1 MGLMNVNLPTL
12 MTASGQ
18 ISDGLRGQLL
28 VATTELNGSL
38 FERAVIYIVSHT
50 EEGAM
55 GVIVNKPMEKV
66 FFKDIAASMGIEE
79 ILAAN
84 RAQDI
89 IFRGGPVDD
98 NRGFVLH
105 SADYV
110 LPSTIKVGE
119 GIALSAT
126 ADIVGDIARGV
137 GPERMNF
144 CLGYAGWAPGQL
156 EDELHGNSWLLVPG
170 ESSIVFD
177 TPAVGRYAA
186 ATRSLGLNALNFSSD
201 VIGQA

>member
-1 MGLMNVNLPTL
+1 MTAMNVNLPTL
-12 MTASGQ
+12 MTATGQ
-18 ISDGLRGQLL
+18 KSDGLRGQLL
-28 VATTELNGSL
+28 VATSELNGSV

-50 EEGAM
+50 QEGAM
-55 GVIVNKPMEKV
+55 GVVVNKPMEKI

-79 ILAAN
+79 VLAAS
-84 RAQDI
+84 RARDI

-105 SADYV
+105 SADYA
-110 LPSTIKVGE
+110 LPSTITVGE

-126 ADIVGDIARGV
+126 ADIVNDIARGV
-137 GPERMNF
+137 GPGRMNF

-170 ESSIVFD
+170 NAQLVFD

-186 ATRSLGLNALNFSSD
+186 ATRALGLNALNFSSD
-201 VIGQA
+201 VVGMA